1 MPTAN
6 VNVLAVIVAAVAT
19 FILGAVWYS
28 PVLFAKQWMQAHGY
42 TPEKLEE
49 MKRRGVTPAYAV
61 SGLCYLVMAYVLAP
75 LAAYTPAAS
84 FAPRL
89 WLCFLVWVRFAAA
102 NRVPP
107 HLFLDQ
113 P

>member
-49 MKRRGVTPAYAV
+49 MKRRGVTRADAV
-61 SGLCYLVMAYVLAP
+61 SGLWYLVVGYVLAP
-75 LAAYTPAAS
+75 LAAYTPAGG
-84 FAPRL
+84 FAPR
-89 WLCFLVWVRFAAA
+89 VWVWFPLLVRFSGA
-102 NRVPP
+102 PP
-107 HLFLDQ
+107 A
-113 P
+113 